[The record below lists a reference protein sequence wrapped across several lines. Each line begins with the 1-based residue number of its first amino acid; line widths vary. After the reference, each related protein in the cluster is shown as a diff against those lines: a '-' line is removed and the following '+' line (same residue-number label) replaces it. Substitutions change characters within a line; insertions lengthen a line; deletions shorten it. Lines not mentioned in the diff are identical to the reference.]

1 MMKKNIKWYVLIL
14 LVAIIVQNIGFIT
27 STCSSLFAPPE
38 TVHIGAADAY
48 LTSKFLNEY
57 TINGEKFVYSE
68 ADNADIFIASSSSG
82 IKDIFTFENGYLKLD
97 LYFYTPIVAFA
108 YDPSTTLNLKY
119 YNGYHLSYSDLLD
132 DFVNE
137 NNINSENNEIKISI
151 PGEFC
156 DYYEPVKKAISIA
169 LDKNN
174 ISFEDFYNTV
184 PESNKGTFINNV
196 FDDTTCI
203 VFAPEFFCSDCR
215 FIPIYDNTSYS
226 IKYDVYVKKDSN
238 VSQNAINTLYSKN
251 FSKRYFLRSS
261 ESSVLSSS
269 YIQPVVRYNSLD
281 SSNNYTN
288 TEDENSTKNGVGQNN
303 AIEESNEIEED
314 VQGEENFSEVNMLKD
329 ESKNA
334 ETSLDNVNVL
344 DGLLFI
350 SSLIFGFFLLCLL
363 FLLIK
368 EVWF

>member
-1 MMKKNIKWYVLIL
+1 MRKNIKWYVLIL
-14 LVAIIVQNIGFIT
+14 LVAIIIQNIGFIT

-38 TVHIGAADAY
+38 TVHIGTSDPY
-48 LTSKFLNEY
+48 LTSKFLNGY
-57 TINGEKFVYSE
+57 TINDEKFVYSE

-82 IKDIFTFENGYLKLD
+82 IKDIFTLENGYLKLE

-119 YNGYHLSYSDLLD
+119 YNGYHLSYSDLLNN
-132 DFVNE
+132 FVNE
-137 NNINSENNEIKISI
+137 NNINSENNKIKISI

-156 DYYEPVKKAISIA
+156 DYYKPVKKAISIA
-169 LDKNN
+169 LNKNN

-184 PESNKGTFINNV
+184 PENNKGPFINNI

-215 FIPIYDNTSYS
+215 FTPVYDNTLYS

-238 VSQNAINTLYSKN
+238 ISQNAINTLYSKN
-251 FSKRYFLRSS
+251 FSNQYFLRSS

-281 SSNNYTN
+281 YTDN
-288 TEDENSTKNGVGQNN
+288 E
-303 AIEESNEIEED
+303 NEIIQNDTIEDSDITEED
-314 VQGEENFSEVNMLKD
+314 VLNEENFSEVNMLKD
-329 ESKNA
+329 ESQNA
-334 ETSLDNVNVL
+334 ETSLNNMNVL
-344 DGLLFI
+344 DGLAFI
-350 SSLIFGFFLLCLL
+350 SFLIFGFLLLYLL